1 MLIFIPLVVASAS
14 GIVGVEIL
22 KNRKKRKTIHLLQNL
37 INKRKQGLKKLPSA
51 KKEKPLINTE
61 KNSEE
66 QLINRY
72 LAVSSASLA
81 VVTAGTLFYT
91 PLVLLSIPGLIYGI
105 VPIWQRAYKALVY
118 EKKVKIALLHSIA
131 LPGMILSGY
140 FFLATLSYVF
150 YYVSEK
156 LLLKTKDRSIK
167 SLTHIF
173 GEQPQVVS
181 ILADGVEIEIAF
193 ETLQVG
199 DIVVIHAG
207 QSIPVDGKIV
217 NGYGSIDQRM
227 LTGESQPAEKGMGER
242 VFAATLLL
250 EGKLDI
256 QVEKAGQETVADKIG
271 DILLHTTDFKSTV
284 QLKGEKLADQS
295 TLPILCL
302 GVLALPLSP
311 MAALT
316 VLNADIGD
324 IVRLVT
330 PLSLLN
336 FLQLASQKG
345 ILIKDGRAL
354 ELLSEV
360 DTVVFDKTGT
370 LTLEQ
375 PHVGSIYTCDD
386 VNENELLSI
395 TAAAENKQ
403 THPIAQAIINAAK
416 ERQLRIPKRSKAKYN
431 VGHGLKVCINQQ
443 IVLVGSKHF
452 IELSEISIPADI
464 AQKQDDCNEQ
474 GYSLVYVAIDNKL
487 AGAIELHV
495 TPRPEAQHIIRQLRE
510 RGLELIIISGDQ
522 EKPTQKLAEKLGIT
536 HYFSQTLP
544 ENKASLIEQL
554 QAEGKSIC
562 FIGDGINDTIAL
574 KKANVSISLSGAS
587 SIATDTAAII
597 LMDGSL
603 SQLNELFKLAE
614 DLNHNMKRNFISSI
628 LPGVIT
634 IGGAFFFHFGIMTAI
649 VLYNVGLVGGLAN
662 AMQPMIK
669 K

>member
-1 MLIFIPLVVASAS
+1 M
-14 GIVGVEIL
+14 
-22 KNRKKRKTIHLLQNL
+22 
-37 INKRKQGLKKLPSA
+37 
-51 KKEKPLINTE
+51 
-61 KNSEE
+61 
-66 QLINRY
+66 
-72 LAVSSASLA
+72 
-81 VVTAGTLFYT
+81 FYT
-91 PLVLLSIPGLIYGI
+91 PLVLLSLPGLVYGT
-105 VPIWQRAYKALVY
+105 VPIWKQAYKALFY
-118 EKKVKIALLHSIA
+118 EKKVKAALLNSIA

-140 FFLATLSYVF
+140 FFVATLSYVL
-150 YYVSEK
+150 YYISEK

-181 ILADGVEIEIAF
+181 ILTDGVEIEIAF
-193 ETLQVG
+193 EALQVD
-199 DIVVIHAG
+199 DIVVVHAG

-227 LTGESQPAEKGMGER
+227 LTGESQPAEKWMGER

-256 QVEKAGQETVADKIG
+256 QVEKAGQETVAAKIG
-271 DILLHTTDFKSTV
+271 DVLRHTTDFKSDV

-302 GVLALPLSP
+302 SALALPLGN

-324 IVRLVT
+324 TVRLVT
-330 PLSLLN
+330 PLSVLN

-354 ELLSEV
+354 ELLNEV

-375 PHVGSIYTCDD
+375 PHVGNIYTCNEM
-386 VNENELLSI
+386 NENELLSI
-395 TAAAENKQ
+395 TAAAEDKQ

-416 ERQLRIPKRSKAKYN
+416 ERQLSIPKRSEAKYD
-431 VGHGLKVCINQQ
+431 VGHGLKVRVNQQ
-443 IVLVGSKHF
+443 IILVGSKRF
-452 IELSEISIPADI
+452 IELSGVTIPVKI
-464 AQKQDDCNEQ
+464 AQKQNDCNEQ

-487 AGAIELHV
+487 AGAIELHA
-495 TPRPEAQHIIRQLRE
+495 TLRPEAKHIIRQLRE
-510 RGLELIIISGDQ
+510 RDLELVIISGDQ
-522 EKPTQKLAEKLGIT
+522 EKPTQKLAKELGIT

-554 QAEGKSIC
+554 QAKGKSIC
-562 FIGDGINDTIAL
+562 FIGDGINDSIAL

-603 SQLNELFKLAE
+603 SQLNKLFELA
-614 DLNHNMKRNFISSI
+614 DNLNHNMKGSLVSGI

-634 IGGAFFFHFGIMTAI
+634 ISGAFFFHFSIISAI
-649 VLYNVGLVGGLAN
+649 VLYNVGLVAGVAN
-662 AMQPMIK
+662 AMLPMIK